1 VTDVLDRSA
10 CAELARHSGAPS
22 ASIYLPAHRL
32 PATEGR
38 TEDPIRLKNLI
49 AQADAELRSTGMRG
63 TQVDALL
70 RPAYDLLGDH
80 AFWRHAGAEGIAAFA
95 APDFWR
101 IMRFGAPMPEQVV
114 VGDRFYLRPLFEAP
128 TADQPFAV
136 LAISRNSRRLFV
148 GTAKELNEV
157 DLGEAS
163 DSLADEL
170 RFDQREE
177 SLQFDSHGS
186 PESAAG
192 VSRGQ
197 VAYHGQGGA
206 RDQDKSDLGR
216 YLQSVENEVTD
227 VLMRRGEPPLV
238 LAGVA
243 YEIATYRGVNRY
255 RNTVEAQLETNP
267 DRLSPDDLC
276 KRAVE
281 VLAPTFAVGAKNALD
296 ELGEKLGTGLASDD
310 ITEILPA
317 AAAGRVKTLLFD
329 DSVGPFGHFEES
341 SLSVEVLGPEVPRL
355 LRATRP
361 AEEPPGDGSGWDLV
375 DLAAAETCTHA
386 GDVFAFWGE
395 AAPVRGVAAVFRY

>member
-1 VTDVLDRSA
+1 MTDVLDRSA
-10 CAELARHSGAPS
+10 CAELARHSGVPS
-22 ASIYLPAHRL
+22 VSIYLPAHRL

-38 TEDPIRLKNLI
+38 TEDPIRLKNLVT
-49 AQADAELRSTGMRG
+49 QADAELRRGMRG
-63 TQVDALL
+63 PEADALL
-70 RPAYDLLGDH
+70 KPVYDLLGDR
-80 AFWRHAGAEGIAAFA
+80 AFWRRAGAEGIAAFA

-101 IMRFGAPMPEQVV
+101 VMRFRSPMPEQVV

-128 TADQPFAV
+128 TADTPFAV
-136 LAISRNSRRLFV
+136 LAISRNSRRLFM
-148 GTAKELNEV
+148 GTARELNEV

-170 RFDQREE
+170 QFDEHEE

-192 VSRGQ
+192 VSRGE

-206 RDQDKSDLGR
+206 RDRDKTDLGR
-216 YLQSVENEVTD
+216 YLQSVENQVTE
-227 VLMRRGEPPLV
+227 VLMRNGEPPLV

-243 YEIATYRGVNRY
+243 YEIAAYRGLNRY
-255 RNTVEAQLETNP
+255 RNTAEAQLEANP

-276 KRAVE
+276 KRATE
-281 VLAPTFAVGAKNALD
+281 ILEPTFAASANHALD
-296 ELGEKLGTGLASDD
+296 ELGAKLGTGLASDD

-329 DSVGPFGHFEES
+329 DSVGPFGHFDKS

-361 AEEPPGDGSGWDLV
+361 AEEAPGDGSGWDLV

-395 AAPVRGVAAVFRY
+395 AAPVKGVAAVFRY